1 MAVPELLHSHEPGNT
16 VAARIHRRSVARL
29 DRPKGRLARLQQC
42 CFVYALGV
50 LLLLDRAT
58 LACAKAAP
66 PLTRSAQKLAE
77 AQARAL
83 VALPNNEGKAVS
95 AAVHIL
101 NPVPSNTPE
110 ALKAEIIAAEAAL
123 ALRAEVDGPPAVYDS
138 PSVSI
143 SLRRVSPNA
152 LVESETKLET
162 PNGAGITLPA
172 DPRIKGRHGGPV
184 TISVTSYHTG
194 DKVKEV
200 PTVKYGANRQVR
212 RMTGGDGGTVQK
224 EDRVDF
230 FMTKT
235 SVSWRGTV
243 NVKVPGL
250 AAQVPAHDRPW
261 APFGEKGESLY
272 PGEKAELRTEVEA
285 LAALGEDEKRR
296 GLRRLSQKWHP
307 DKRPE
312 DLERATEVFAYLQ
325 ELRQSIMPLNP

>member
-1 MAVPELLHSHEPGNT
+1 MT
-16 VAARIHRRSVARL
+16 RAARRL
-29 DRPKGRLARLQQC
+29 EE
-42 CFVYALGV
+42 
-50 LLLLDRAT
+50 
-58 LACAKAAP
+58 AKA
-66 PLTRSAQKLAE
+66 Q
-77 AQARAL
+77 AL
-83 VALPNNEGKAVS
+83 VVLPDETEGKAVA

-123 ALRAEVDGPPAVYDS
+123 ALRAEVDGAPAVYDS

-143 SLRRVSPNA
+143 TLRRVSPKA
-152 LVESETKLET
+152 LVESGTTLET

-212 RMTGGDGGTVQK
+212 RMSGPDGGTVQK

-250 AAQVPAHDRPW
+250 SAQVPAHDRPW
-261 APFGEKGESLY
+261 APYGEAADALFAE
-272 PGEKAELRTEVEA
+272 EKAEVRQEVEA
-285 LAALGEDEKRR
+285 LAALGDEAERRR
-296 GLRRLSQKWHP
+296 GLRRLAQKWHP
-307 DKRPE
+307 DKRP
-312 DLERATEVFAYLQ
+312 DDRERATEVFAYLQ
-325 ELRQSIMPLNP
+325 ELRHTVLPANA